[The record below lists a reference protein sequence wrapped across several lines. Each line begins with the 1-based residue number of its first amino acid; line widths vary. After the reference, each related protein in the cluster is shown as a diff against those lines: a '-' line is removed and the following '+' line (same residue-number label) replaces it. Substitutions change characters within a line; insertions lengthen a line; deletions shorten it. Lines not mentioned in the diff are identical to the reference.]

1 MTLTVNAAADLDP
14 ALICEIADGSGQAA
28 AAPTAWQP
36 ASGGSASG
44 QASGAAVRLAPALLG
59 EVQRRC
65 EQGRAVLRGGEPVYG
80 VTTGMGALAGVR
92 LTGPQQLVHQRNL
105 LLARASGGPP
115 WLAAADVRALFAV
128 RLRTF
133 LSGDA
138 GVSGALCQRLA
149 DFLNEG
155 IVPAVP
161 CTGAGSAGEI
171 IPLAHAFGPLAGI
184 GQVLGTGDEARPA
197 AGALAEHGLD
207 EFALGPKEGIALLA
221 GVPGATALAIR
232 RAADARRA
240 TAMMEAA
247 AGLSIAA
254 AGAPRDPYVAACA
267 RGDDILAGVLARLR
281 AFIGDGRHGEGKPSG
296 TKHSGSGQ
304 SGSGHGA
311 GRSAGGVQAPV
322 SFRVAGPVLTQVLRA
337 HGALTAA
344 TGRLIASVLSRA

>member
-1 MTLTVNAAADLDP
+1 
-14 ALICEIADGSGQAA
+14 
-28 AAPTAWQP
+28 
-36 ASGGSASG
+36 
-44 QASGAAVRLAPALLG
+44 VRLTPALLG

-65 EQGRAVLRGGEPVYG
+65 EQARAVLRGGEPVYG

-161 CTGAGSAGEI
+161 RTGAGSAGEI

-184 GQVLGTGDEARPA
+184 GQVLGAGDEARPA
-197 AGALAEHGLD
+197 AGALVSRCWPACRE
-207 EFALGPKEGIALLA
+207 
-221 GVPGATALAIR
+221 R
-232 RAADARRA
+232 RRW
-240 TAMMEAA
+240 
-247 AGLSIAA
+247 
-254 AGAPRDPYVAACA
+254 P
-267 RGDDILAGVLARLR
+267 
-281 AFIGDGRHGEGKPSG
+281 
-296 TKHSGSGQ
+296 
-304 SGSGHGA
+304 
-311 GRSAGGVQAPV
+311 SAGPPMRG
-322 SFRVAGPVLTQVLRA
+322 
-337 HGALTAA
+337 
-344 TGRLIASVLSRA
+344 GRQP